1 MPERSGFFNAIKS
14 GDVYDRVYN
23 AEDFAA
29 YFSRFL
35 GDGVFIE
42 PADQLQVVQKS
53 GMVVTVK
60 AGSAFI
66 EGYWYILDENMD
78 IAISPNTSAYETKT
92 VICCTLNKS
101 TRKITIEK
109 RESAESVYPVNNGTV
124 HELVLAHI
132 TVGVG
137 VASITDSDITDTRP
151 YKQYCGYVSYPV
163 RDVDVDNLFTQFTD
177 MFNDWF
183 DSIKGKLG
191 EDPATGLQ
199 QQIDNLPVIRSGAEE
214 PSDSLGKDGDVYIMV
229 LDD

>member
-14 GDVYDRVYN
+14 GSVYDRVYN

-78 IAISPNTSAYETKT
+78 ITISPNTSAYETKT

-151 YKQYCGYVSYPV
+151 YEQYCGYVSYPV

-199 QQIDNLPVIRSGAEE
+199 QQIDNLPVIRSGTEE
-214 PSDSLGKDGDVYIMV
+214 PSNSLGKDGDIYIMV
-229 LDD
+229 LD